1 MGTDQSI
8 ECKCIIETKNLAKE
22 YTRYEKEEGLKGSI
36 RSLFRRERIIK
47 SAVRDFDLEINEGEF
62 VGLIGPNGA
71 GKTTLMKMLTGIISP
86 TSGSIS
92 VLGYIPNELK
102 NAYKKQYAI
111 VMGQKSQLFQDLSAA
126 DTFLLLREI
135 YDIPEKKYRSNLNYF
150 TELFSVQEYMNV
162 QVRTLSLGERMKM
175 ELIAALLH
183 DPRVLFLDE
192 PTIGLDAVA
201 QKQIRGFLR
210 EVNRSRRTTILLT
223 SHYMDDIKSLCK
235 RCIVINSGSKIYDG
249 SLDALFDCY
258 QTHKQITVTFEE
270 ATSYKPPCD
279 VKIIEENPYRLS
291 FMAHRKDACSILGDI
306 MSHYE
311 INDISIEAED
321 IGNVVERIYS
331 YSKSDQ
337 SKNETIQQEKGSNQ
351 QVNGSIQK
359 EKGAV

>member
-1 MGTDQSI
+1 MV
-8 ECKCIIETKNLAKE
+8 KARNLTKE
-22 YTRYEKEEGLKGSI
+22 YTRYEKAEGLKGSI
-36 RSLFRRERIIK
+36 RSLFWRDTIIK
-47 SAVRDFDLEINEGEF
+47 SAVRDFDLEIREGEF

-102 NAYKKQYAI
+102 NAYKKQFAI

-135 YDIPEKKYRSNLNYF
+135 YDIPENKYRSNLNYF

-183 DPRVLFLDE
+183 DPKILFLDE

-201 QKQIRGFLR
+201 QKQIRSFLR
-210 EVNRSRRTTILLT
+210 EVNQNRGTTILLT
-223 SHYMDDIKSLCK
+223 SHYMDDIRSLCK

-249 SLDALFDCY
+249 YLDALFDRY
-258 QTHKQITVTFEE
+258 QTHKQISVTFEA
-270 ATSYKPPCD
+270 ATSYKPACD

-291 FMAHRKDACSILGDI
+291 FMAHRKDVCSILGDI
-306 MSHYE
+306 MSNYD

-331 YSKSDQ
+331 DS
-337 SKNETIQQEKGSNQ
+337 TRKGGDIVEEVS
-351 QVNGSIQK
+351 
-359 EKGAV
+359 